1 MLFRSWVA
9 ITGGEV
15 ERSLG
20 RQLAEFFHA
29 DDRDKVRAVVDK
41 ASAPAWVRARIDRP
55 DRAVWVV
62 VVTAPMDGG
71 GKVGVLQDVT
81 QTMASQEELLML
93 SIVASSTDNF
103 VVISDSRGLTEWLN
117 PAFEAKTGY
126 TLREMVGRKPGSFLQ
141 GREDRK
147 STRLNSSHT

>member
-1 MLFRSWVA
+1 MFEIVHKRQLSDAVFETDSAGRLVFISQAWVA

-20 RQLAEFFHA
+20 RQLAEFFHT

-41 ASAPAWVRARIDRP
+41 ASAPARVRARIDRP

-62 VVTAPMDGG
+62 VVTAPMEGG

-93 SIVASSTDNF
+93 SIVASSTDK
-103 VVISDSRGLTEWLN
+103 I
-117 PAFEAKTGY
+117 
-126 TLREMVGRKPGSFLQ
+126 GRA
-141 GREDRK
+141 
-147 STRLNSSHT
+147 HV